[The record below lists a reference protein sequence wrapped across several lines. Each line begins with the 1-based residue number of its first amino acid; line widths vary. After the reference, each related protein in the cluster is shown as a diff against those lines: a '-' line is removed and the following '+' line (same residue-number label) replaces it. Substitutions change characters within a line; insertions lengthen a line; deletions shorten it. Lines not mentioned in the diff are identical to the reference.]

1 MEPSMRSVDTPL
13 LRIGYEEWNASAQR
27 TVVLLHG
34 WPDSPR
40 AWSGVA
46 PQLAQAGWRVLVPAL
61 RGVSPTRFL
70 REDTPRTGQLTCL
83 GRDLLDFI
91 DVLDLQQPALVGYD
105 WERAPQPSP
114 AGCGQASP
122 ATW

>member
-1 MEPSMRSVDTPL
+1 MEPSMRSVNTPL
-13 LRIGYEEWNASAQR
+13 LRTGYEEWNASAQR

-61 RGVSPTRFL
+61 RGVSPTRSSCVRTRRAPASSPPIRSSIPPPKRL
-70 REDTPRTGQLTCL
+70 RTRTG
-83 GRDLLDFI
+83 R
-91 DVLDLQQPALVGYD
+91 
-105 WERAPQPSP
+105 R
-114 AGCGQASP
+114 
-122 ATW
+122 